1 MKIAICHEHILN
13 GDAVGNDIVGMARV
27 LIELGIETHL
37 FGENVSE
44 SITSTFSVVT
54 DFDNLKLCQYKIL
67 IYHHST
73 YWSRGAKLLK
83 NFSGTIIFR
92 YHNITPANFFKPY
105 SKIHYEHCLKGRK
118 QNLKLA
124 SDFPSAI
131 WLANSEYTRQELID
145 QIPQLIDSKVLPP
158 FHKQKFAPKN
168 FCDLVKKPPLF
179 IFVGRIAP
187 NKGHKALIWV
197 FNEYLRQYNNEATL
211 SIIGSEDPNL
221 QEYRNELHELINK
234 LGISSQIH
242 WKKNLSDLELMKYYS
257 MADIFMC
264 FSEHEGFCVPL
275 IESQSMG
282 IPVVSARVTAL
293 EETLGPDQLIEKYP
307 TRKADYLFYAK
318 VLNEVMINSD
328 LLEQVVEGGYR
339 NFRLRF
345 NLESLADSFAEI
357 IAQALMQNE
366 I

>member
-1 MKIAICHEHILN
+1 MKIAICHEHIFD
-13 GDAVGNDIVGMARV
+13 GDAVGNDIVGMAKV

-37 FGENVSE
+37 LGENVTE
-44 SITSTFSVVT
+44 SITNVFSVIT
-54 DFDNLKLCQYKIL
+54 DFDKIELCQFNIL

-73 YWSRGAKLLK
+73 YWKRGAKLLK

-105 SKIHYEHCLKGRK
+105 SKIHYEHCLRGRK
-118 QNLKLA
+118 QTLKLA

-168 FCDLVKKPPLF
+168 FCDQVKKPPLF

-211 SIIGSEDPNL
+211 TIIGSEDPNL
-221 QEYRNELHELINK
+221 KEYHNELLDLINK
-234 LGISSQIH
+234 LGISNQIH
-242 WKKNLSDLELMKYYS
+242 WKKNLSDFELRECYS
-257 MADIFMC
+257 KADVFMG

-282 IPVVSARVTAL
+282 IPVVSARVTAI
-293 EETLGPDQLIEKYP
+293 EETLGSDQLLENYP
-307 TRKADYLFYAK
+307 ARKADYLFYAK

-328 LLEQVVEGGYR
+328 LSERVVEGGYR
-339 NFRLRF
+339 NFRQRF
-345 NLESLADSFAEI
+345 NLETLSDSFAGI
-357 IAQALMQNE
+357 IANTLMQN
-366 I
+366 